1 MRGRPGRVLPSVIV
15 GGLLVCGLALGA
27 GTATAAAS
35 TCKNGADSYDISTST
50 DVTAVVDGGQCA
62 LTSGAG
68 ATALSAALALL
79 PPVPAAP
86 ASGGAGSASDTTTS
100 DTPAAGAGAAEP
112 STGGATSPSS
122 QNGQPAA
129 PVKSRTK
136 QTKRPSAPALAT
148 PAPAALPG
156 PVVAAPR
163 AAVPAPPLAALAP
176 ALTSR
181 FAPAAFAAASLPGGL
196 GSSLFSAN
204 AFDPSLL
211 FGGSPVGTA
220 AAQLYVPTTDQAV
233 TSVSR
238 AEPLATGAPHGL
250 STPVVVAAI
259 ALACVVA
266 IGMRRRVLSRLPR
279 RELAAGYLDPGHLDP
294 AQSDLGQG
302 DFGQSDS
309 DQSYLGQADD
319 ADRAL
324 LSTDVREPVAG

>member
-15 GGLLVCGLALGA
+15 GGLLVSGLALGA

-35 TCKNGADSYDISTST
+35 TCKNGADTYDISKSS
-50 DVTAVVDGGQCA
+50 DVTADVDGGQCA

-68 ATALSAALALL
+68 MALSAALALL
-79 PPVPAAP
+79 QPVPAAP

-100 DTPAAGAGAAEP
+100 ETPAAGAGAAEP
-112 STGGATSPSS
+112 STGGATNPSS
-122 QNGQPAA
+122 QNGQSAA

-148 PAPAALPG
+148 PAPAALPA

-211 FGGSPVGTA
+211 FGGSPVGAA

-238 AEPLATGAPHGL
+238 AEPLATVAPHGL
-250 STPVVVAAI
+250 TTPVVVAAI

-266 IGMRRRVLSRLPR
+266 LGMRRRVLSRLPR
-279 RELAAGYLDPGHLDP
+279 RELAAGYLDPGPVDLGQADLD
-294 AQSDLGQG
+294 QSDLGQSEL
-302 DFGQSDS
+302 DQSDF
-309 DQSYLGQADD
+309 GQADD

-324 LSTDVREPVAG
+324 LSTDDREPVAG